1 MKKVCA
7 SLFFWMFWTNDSH
20 RKPDKRQK
28 HEVSEE
34 QTCVPC
40 SITMDL
46 PFSKTAG
53 EDHKPTL
60 GGTERPLRVQLRRAA
75 RRKIKNGGGTSDF
88 VSRTEPTSFTPSATM
103 SSTVGGNAP
112 VALPFGE
119 VVLGYPL
126 TLPFSQCQRAS
137 SSGAQ
142 RGVLFVSLFYSRR
155 AS

>member
-1 MKKVCA
+1 MHAYNSSDLFFVLTVSFSIEEGMCV
-7 SLFFWMFWTNDSH
+7 SFFWMFWTNDSH

-75 RRKIKNGGGTSDF
+75 RRKIKKRRRYLGLRLEN
-88 VSRTEPTSFTPSATM
+88 RAH
-103 SSTVGGNAP
+103 
-112 VALPFGE
+112 
-119 VVLGYPL
+119 VVH
-126 TLPFSQCQRAS
+126 
-137 SSGAQ
+137 AQ
-142 RGVLFVSLFYSRR
+142 RDHELHGGRERARR
-155 AS
+155 AAFRRVRPGIPPDTAI